1 MISDRVLA
9 NTEEDAGAVNPL
21 YLFDKEE
28 QLQDIEVYQPGR
40 RIQPVT
46 GYNIKNFQRRIRFGG
61 EEYFQPRGP
70 LKRPAYTQQRP
81 KPGEQGAAEPEC
93 GVSASG

>member
-1 MISDRVLA
+1 MYYFELSVSVR
-9 NTEEDAGAVNPL
+9 
-21 YLFDKEE
+21 
-28 QLQDIEVYQPGR
+28 Q
-40 RIQPVT
+40 
-46 GYNIKNFQRRIRFGG
+46 FGG